1 MQGRQSVEALENAG
15 LKGDRYAEQ
24 RGFWKVNEACQVTLI
39 GEHDLKQACRRVP
52 ALASALGSGAHRRN
66 LVIQG
71 LRSRDLLGK
80 RIRIGDTVLRINRP
94 RPPCGY
100 LERVEGRGL
109 ATALGRHSGV
119 CATVQVAG
127 NLRVGDGVEVLP

>member
-1 MQGRQSVEALENAG
+1 MQPLRAVVALENAG
-15 LKGDRYAEQ
+15 LQGDRYAER
-24 RGFWKVNEACQVTLI
+24 RGFWKVNEACQITLI
-39 GEHDLKQACRRVP
+39 GQRDLEQACRRAP
-52 ALASALGSGAHRRN
+52 ALASALGKGAHRRN

-80 RIRIGDTVLRINRP
+80 RIRIGEAVVLVNRP

-100 LERVEGRGL
+100 LEQVEGRGL

-127 NLRVGDGVEVLP
+127 SLRVGDGVEVLP